1 MMMMTALLMS
11 KKAATR
17 LDDDDLLI
25 PTRKKRK
32 NKNYQICKCKKISRH
47 AVKNASD
54 FMGQVADF
62 NKYHK
67 HVFILPMS

>member
-1 MMMMTALLMS
+1 MALLMS

-32 NKNYQICKCKKISRH
+32 KIKITKFANVKKISRH
-47 AVKNASD
+47 AIKNASD

-67 HVFILPMS
+67 HVFISPKT